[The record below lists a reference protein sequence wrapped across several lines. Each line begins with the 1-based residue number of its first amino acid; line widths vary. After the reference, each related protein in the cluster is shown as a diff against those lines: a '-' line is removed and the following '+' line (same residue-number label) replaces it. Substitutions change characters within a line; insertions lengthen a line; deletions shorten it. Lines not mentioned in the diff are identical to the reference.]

1 MAKDRDAHGY
11 VKGATAMRTLN
22 IPVGVS
28 NFEEIRKNGYYYID
42 KSGLIGELLSRT
54 GTKVTLITRPRRFG
68 KTLGMSMLENF
79 FDIRKDSRALFEGL
93 EIAGDQALC
102 DEWMNQYPTIFV
114 SFRQVDGLDFTGAY
128 DMLTWVISELY
139 KKHRYL
145 LDSDR
150 IGTSD
155 KEIAKQLEWGQ
166 ASLKDTKGSL
176 LLLTRMMQQHYGKPV
191 ILLIDEY
198 DVPVAKANS
207 NGYYTEMLD
216 VMKGLLQALKDNQ
229 ALQFAVVTG
238 CLKIAKESIFTGT
251 NNFVSDTI
259 TNSRLNEYFGFVQSE
274 VDQLLKDAGVT
285 EQADSIRRWYDGY
298 HFGDFDVYCPWDVM
312 NYMLELQR
320 DPKAKPISYWKNTS
334 DNAIIRSFI
343 DYAGSTITNKLE
355 ILMAGG
361 CIVQR
366 VDENLTYDYLH
377 ASEDNLWSTL
387 YLTGYLTRAREA
399 DYKGEVPDGMV
410 ALMIPN
416 AEIREIFET
425 TVIRWFDDS
434 TKKWNR
440 SALFDAVWRGDS
452 EGMTKEMNALLRRT
466 ISYHDYREDF
476 YHAFLAGIFTG
487 AGYMVDSNKE
497 HGEGRSDV
505 VVYDPVNA
513 RVAIFE
519 AKYTKTMENLERECD
534 MALQQIDDRMYAAEY
549 ADDYDQIL
557 CYGISFFRKRCMV
570 KKK

>member
-1 MAKDRDAHGY
+1 
-11 VKGATAMRTLN
+11 MRTLN

-93 EIAGDQALC
+93 EIARDQALC
-102 DEWMNQYPTIFV
+102 DAWMNQYPTIFV

-207 NGYYTEMLD
+207 NGYYAEMLD

-440 SALFDAVWRGDS
+440 TALFDAVWRGDS
-452 EGMTKEMNALLRRT
+452 EGITKEMNALLRRT

-476 YHAFLAGIFTG
+476 YHTFLAGIFTG

-519 AKYTKTMENLERECD
+519 AKYTKTLENLERECD

-549 ADDYDQIL
+549 EDDYDQIL